1 MPSTDI
7 MNALPISDVSFM
19 LNWQQ
24 EMSQMSGGTPRAADV
39 GEELWLAKI
48 GCSALTKHEARI
60 AEALL
65 DGLHGAIDTFYVWN
79 ARAPYPFADLTGA
92 TLGASAVTIYALGGD
107 NKSLRLAGLP
117 IGYVLSIGDYL
128 SFDTGNAPSARRC
141 LHRLTSGGI
150 ADGAGR
156 TGVMS
161 VTPHIRTGAANGLAV
176 SLKKPAAEMFL
187 LPGTLDSRSRPGEL
201 GTLSFQ
207 ALQVP

>member
-1 MPSTDI
+1 MPTTDI
-7 MNALPISDVSFM
+7 MDVLPISDVSFM

-24 EMSQMSGGTPRAADV
+24 EMSQQSGGSPRTADV

-48 GCSALTKHEARI
+48 GCNALTKQEARI
-60 AEALL
+60 AEAML
-65 DGLHGAIDTFYVWN
+65 DGLRGAIDTFYVWN

-92 TLGASAVTIYALGGD
+92 VLGASAVTIYALGGD

-117 IGYVLSIGDYL
+117 VGYVLSIGDYL
-128 SFDTGNAPSARRC
+128 SFDTGNAPNVRRC
-141 LHRLTSGGI
+141 LHRLTSGGT

-156 TGVMS
+156 TGFMS
-161 VTPHIRTGAANGLAV
+161 VTPHIRAGAANGLAV
-176 SLKKPAAEMFL
+176 SLKKPAAEMFV
-187 LPGTLDSRSRPGEL
+187 LPGTLAAQSLKGSL